1 MINISEI
8 YSRAHD
14 YIKNQTELGHF
25 SGSVLI
31 ARQGEI
37 ILNKGYGMANL
48 EHEIPN
54 TAQTKFRL
62 GSTSKPFTAIAILQL
77 QEQGLL
83 SIHDSIDRFLPDYPN
98 GDKFTLHHIL
108 THTSGIP
115 NFTQLPNYAEFKGVY
130 SRPENTVNR
139 FKDIPLEFTPGDQ
152 FKYSNSGYV
161 LLAHIVEHISKEAFG
176 DFLHK
181 HIFSPLKMH
190 NSGCDYHKTILKNR
204 ASGYEID
211 NQKIVNCEFID
222 MSIPTG
228 GGGLYS
234 TVEDLYLFDRG
245 LYTNKIMNTAS
256 LHLMHTSY
264 VHSSQYSASYGYG
277 WFIADDKF
285 GDTSKK
291 RIGHGGG
298 IYGFKS
304 EFNRYVNDDVVI
316 IVLSNLSITPKEK
329 IAYDLAEIVVTET
342 NHV

>member
-1 MINISEI
+1 MTNTDET
-8 YSRAHD
+8 YSRAND
-14 YIKNQTELGHF
+14 YMNNQTELGHF
-25 SGSVLI
+25 SGSILI
-31 ARQGEI
+31 AKQGKV

-48 EHEIPN
+48 EHAIPN
-54 TAQTKFRL
+54 TPQTKFRL
-62 GSTSKPFTAIAILQL
+62 GSTSKPFTALAILQL

-98 GDKFTLHHIL
+98 GHKITLHHIL

-115 NFTQLPNYAEFKGVY
+115 NFTQLPDYAEFKGVY
-130 SRPENTVNR
+130 SRPENTVKR
-139 FKDIPLEFTPGDQ
+139 FKNHPLDFAPGDQ

-181 HIFSPLKMH
+181 HIFEPLNMLH
-190 NSGCDYHKTILKNR
+190 SACDNHKTILKNR
-204 ASGYEID
+204 ASGYEVE
-211 NQKIVNCEFID
+211 NHKVVNCEFID

-228 GGGLYS
+228 GGGIYS

-245 LYTNKIMNTAS
+245 LYTNNIISTAS
-256 LHLMHTSY
+256 LDLMHNSY
-264 VHSSQYSASYGYG
+264 VTAPQYSASYGYG
-277 WFIADDKF
+277 WFITDDHFK
-285 GDTSKK
+285 DASRK

-304 EFNRYVNDDVVI
+304 EFNRYVDEDVVV

-329 IAYDLAEIVVTET
+329 MAFDLAEIVLTET
-342 NHV
+342 NHF